1 MRTSFLLTA
10 CDPSAELS
18 PLPPFQDEHID
29 WGKQKLTAGEIQ
41 HKVKEYN
48 AQTNSNLY
56 MVVVSDCI
64 RICNSLQ
71 TFIFNIESVSYIL
84 AKQTLS
90 TLQNKD
96 GSYTGFIKVHFQ
108 LVRPISLPPRQ
119 SLCSSQEEDQRGRR
133 LKRRTSFYLPK
144 DTAKHLHISS
154 RTRVREV
161 IEALL
166 NKFTV
171 VDNPAKFALFER
183 TERHSQGRILN
194 CVQKEEKKTVECDI
208 SKC

>member
-1 MRTSFLLTA
+1 M
-10 CDPSAELS
+10 
-18 PLPPFQDEHID
+18 
-29 WGKQKLTAGEIQ
+29 
-41 HKVKEYN
+41 
-48 AQTNSNLY
+48 
-56 MVVVSDCI
+56 
-64 RICNSLQ
+64 
-71 TFIFNIESVSYIL
+71 SYIH

-133 LKRRTSFYLPK
+133 MKRRTSFYLPK

-154 RTRVREV
+154 RTCVREV

-194 CVQKEEKKTVECDI
+194 HVQKEKKFFLYGTSLSAEFCFPQCACVNYPPTSVPSTCACVPAPVRR
-208 SKC
+208 S